1 MNSLTHFL
9 NNGCFDK
16 SRLFKNPL
24 FKNGVIKN
32 ALTIAVFSS
41 MLVMGAFQNAL
52 AEGSLKQNFKQADI
66 KTVIEA
72 VAKITGKN
80 FIIDPRVKGNVT
92 FIAPE
97 GMEPDEL
104 YDSLLAVLNVY
115 GYVAVPSDGVVKVV
129 PANLARDQI
138 PYRTWTEYDEEWVTE
153 VVTIHNVNA
162 SKLVAVLRPLVAKE
176 GHLVALSESNK
187 LIVSDTVSNIKR
199 IKSILKRVDIDV
211 KGAFEVIQ
219 VQHTSAVELAKT
231 LKSVMPKSQAGVNAT
246 IGFDA
251 RSNRIILSGDELK
264 RMMLRALIAELD
276 VEVDAGGGVQVIY
289 LRYAKA
295 TDIAP
300 VLQKIAGNQAIQ
312 TIEESTTTTTTPPDA
327 PADATTGIPE
337 QVTGLNT
344 SILNKN
350 ELKEKISIEADE
362 RMNALIISAPTTVV
376 NGLKTVIK
384 QLDIRRAQVLIEAI
398 FVEIAA
404 DKAAELGVEWGLSG
418 TGAAGI
424 VNFSGAIPS
433 LIGNADNLL
442 AQSQVIG
449 RGITI
454 GGGDVNSDGTGWGA
468 LLRALNTN
476 SYSNIL
482 ATPSILTLDNE
493 EAEILVGRE
502 VPFQTGSYA
511 STTTTVT
518 NPFTTIERKNVGLKL
533 KVKPQINEGNEV
545 YLEIDQEVSDVID
558 KGQAVD
564 IQTSKRQIKTRVIV
578 GDGNMVVLGGLINEK
593 ETRSKSKVP
602 GLGDLPGIGGLF
614 SSSSDTREKVNL
626 MVFLRPVIIRNNEMS
641 DYYSN
646 KKYHHVYEQQDEMLH
661 QSEGQ
666 LLEGLRPR
674 LPTIEQWKKSEPA
687 TPFDGDAK
695 QSKAVTQPVKKEESL
710 IHEMSDQELLGF

>member
-1 MNSLTHFL
+1 MNTVAHSL
-9 NNGCFDK
+9 NGK
-16 SRLFKNPL
+16 ELFKDRTFLEVLRSALWIATLSAAIL
-24 FKNGVIKN
+24 FSTSQN
-32 ALTIAVFSS
+32 VF
-41 MLVMGAFQNAL
+41 

-72 VAKITGKN
+72 VAKISGKN

-97 GMEPDEL
+97 GMNPDEL
-104 YDSLLAVLNVY
+104 YDSLLAILNVY
-115 GYVAVPSDGVVKVV
+115 GYVAIPGDGGIKIVPT
-129 PANLARDQI
+129 NLARDQI
-138 PYRTWTEYDEEWVTE
+138 PYRTWTEYDEDWVTE
-153 VVTIHNVNA
+153 VITIRNVEA
-162 SKLVAVLRPLVAKE
+162 SKLVAVLRPLIAKE

-199 IKSILKRVDIDV
+199 LKSILKRVDVDV
-211 KGAFEVIQ
+211 KGAYEVVTIK
-219 VQHTSAVELAKT
+219 HTSAVDLAKT
-231 LKSVMPKSQAGVNAT
+231 LKSVVPKGKGGVDVT

-264 RMMLRALIAELD
+264 RMMLRALIADLD
-276 VEVDAGGGVQVIY
+276 VQVDAEGGVQVIY

-295 TDIAP
+295 TELAP
-300 VLQKIAGNQAIQ
+300 VLQKIAGNRAIQ
-312 TIEESTTTTTTPPDA
+312 NSGDGEVSGGDVPSPA
-327 PADATTGIPE
+327 PAVDGLPSK
-337 QVTGLNT
+337 VTGLNT
-344 SILNKN
+344 SILNKS
-350 ELKEKISIEADE
+350 ELQEKISIEADE

-376 NGLKTVIK
+376 NGLKSVIK

-398 FVEIAA
+398 FVEVAA
-404 DKAAELGVEWGLSG
+404 DKAAELGVEWGLAG
-418 TGAAGI
+418 ATGAGV
-424 VNFSGAIPS
+424 VNFSGALPA
-433 LIGNADNLL
+433 LIGNSGDLL
-442 AQSQVIG
+442 AQSNVIG
-449 RGITI
+449 RGITL
-454 GGGDVNSDGTGWGA
+454 GGGEVNSDNTGWGA

-558 KGQAVD
+558 RGEAVD

-614 SSSSDTREKVNL
+614 SSSQDSREKVNL
-626 MVFLRPVIIRNNEMS
+626 MVFLRPVIIRNNDMS

-646 KKYHHVYEQQDEMLH
+646 KKYSYVYEEQDEMLR
-661 QSEGQ
+661 QDDIN

-674 LPTIEQWKKSEPA
+674 LPTLDQWKKGEPA
-687 TPFDGDAK
+687 TPFGEEAEAK
-695 QSKAVTQPVKKEESL
+695 TEKTANQKDKLIYESTT
-710 IHEMSDQELLGF
+710 DELLGF

>member
-1 MNSLTHFL
+1 MNTVAHSL
-9 NNGCFDK
+9 NGK
-16 SRLFKNPL
+16 ELFKNRTFL
-24 FKNGVIKN
+24 EVLMS
-32 ALTIAVFSS
+32 ALWIATLSAALLLSTSQNVF
-41 MLVMGAFQNAL
+41 

-72 VAKITGKN
+72 VAKISGKN

-97 GMEPDEL
+97 GMNPDEL
-104 YDSLLAVLNVY
+104 YDSLLAILNVY
-115 GYVAVPSDGVVKVV
+115 GYAAIPGDGGIKIVPT
-129 PANLARDQI
+129 NLARDQI
-138 PYRTWTEYDEEWVTE
+138 PYRTWTEYDEDWVTE
-153 VVTIHNVNA
+153 VITIRNVEA
-162 SKLVAVLRPLVAKE
+162 SKLVAVLRPLIAKE

-199 IKSILKRVDIDV
+199 LKSILKRVDVDV
-211 KGAFEVIQ
+211 KGAYEVVTIK
-219 VQHTSAVELAKT
+219 HTSAVDLAKT
-231 LKSVMPKSQAGVNAT
+231 LKSVVPKGKGGVDVT

-264 RMMLRALIAELD
+264 RMMLRALIADLD
-276 VEVDAGGGVQVIY
+276 VQVDAEGGVQVIY

-295 TDIAP
+295 TDLAP
-300 VLQKIAGNQAIQ
+300 VLQKIAGNRAIQ
-312 TIEESTTTTTTPPDA
+312 ALGDGESGADVPAAA
-327 PADATTGIPE
+327 PAANGLPP

-344 SILNKN
+344 SLLNKN
-350 ELKEKISIEADE
+350 ELQEKISIEADE

-376 NGLKTVIK
+376 NGLKSVIK

-398 FVEIAA
+398 FVEVAA
-404 DKAAELGVEWGLSG
+404 DKAAELGVEWGLAG
-418 TGAAGI
+418 TTGAGV
-424 VNFSGAIPS
+424 VNFSGALPA
-433 LIGNADNLL
+433 LIGNSGDLL
-442 AQSQVIG
+442 AQSNVIG
-449 RGITI
+449 RGITL
-454 GGGDVNSDGTGWGA
+454 GGGEVNSDNTGWGA

-558 KGQAVD
+558 KGEAVD

-614 SSSSDTREKVNL
+614 SSSQDSREKVNL
-626 MVFLRPVIIRNNEMS
+626 MVFLRPVIIRNNDMS

-646 KKYHHVYEQQDEMLH
+646 KKYSYVYQEQDEMLR
-661 QSEGQ
+661 QDDIN

-674 LPTIEQWKKSEPA
+674 LPTLDQWKKGEPA
-687 TPFDGDAK
+687 TPFDK
-695 QSKAVTQPVKKEESL
+695 ETEVKTEKTANQNDKLIYESTT
-710 IHEMSDQELLGF
+710 DELLGF